1 MIGRNFSDI
10 YIAACGEHF
19 DSHNSGRRHEKQ
31 CRACKCAMAGDPN
44 DVIAALR
51 QALREATLK
60 HIPATDPLY
69 RTAVK
74 LLNETEPK

>member
-1 MIGRNFSDI
+1 MSDLK
-10 YIAACGEHF
+10 EQL
-19 DSHNSGRRHEKQ
+19 EQ
-31 CRACKCAMAGDPN
+31 CEADAEEFCAEISSLNGT
-44 DVIAALR
+44 ISKLR